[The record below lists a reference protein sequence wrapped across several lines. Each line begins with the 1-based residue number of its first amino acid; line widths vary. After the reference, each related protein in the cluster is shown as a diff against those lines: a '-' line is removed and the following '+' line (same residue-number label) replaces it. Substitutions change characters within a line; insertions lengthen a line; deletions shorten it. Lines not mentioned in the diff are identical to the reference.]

1 MRGLQYSTGPP
12 VKAFYLANAR
22 GSGPANLV

>member
-22 GSGPANLV
+22 GGGPATLV